1 MTDLKIPNLNKSTNK
16 YLFKNKLSL
25 RKKSKSKL
33 ITESFLMLF
42 ISALIIYLN
51 SLIPNKSLIFKN
63 LIDNFNK
70 LGESFI
76 NSIYYIY
83 EISLS
88 IFIIFSLF
96 LSLTLILGAFLRI
109 IKVVKRKTNRIQFK

>member
-51 SLIPNKSLIFKN
+51 SLIPNKLLIFKN

-88 IFIIFSLF
+88 IFIILSLF
-96 LSLTLILGAFLRI
+96 LSLAFILGAFLRI

>member
-1 MTDLKIPNLNKSTNK
+1 MTDLKIPNLNKSPNK
-16 YLFKNKLSL
+16 YLFNNKLSL

-70 LGESFI
+70 LGESFM

-88 IFIIFSLF
+88 IFIIFSLL